1 MNDEKIKLIFTL
13 TVDVQRD
20 YADELGEDIAFDLL
34 CEMRDGDDEI
44 GWEYVGYEVVE

>member
-1 MNDEKIKLIFTL
+1 MTCECDLHIRELIEKH
-13 TVDVQRD
+13 
-20 YADELGEDIAFDLL
+20 IAFDLL